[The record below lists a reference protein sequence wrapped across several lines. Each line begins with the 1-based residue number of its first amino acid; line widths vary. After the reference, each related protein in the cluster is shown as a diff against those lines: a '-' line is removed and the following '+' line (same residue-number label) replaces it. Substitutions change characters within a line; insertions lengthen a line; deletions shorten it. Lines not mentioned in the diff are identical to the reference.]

1 MDDAGRDG
9 IDAIAPEHTAPPP
22 AGARHPFPESMV
34 ITTLPTLRPVST
46 YR

>member
-1 MDDAGRDG
+1 MLERSDALFDH
-9 IDAIAPEHTAPPP
+9 APATDRP
-22 AGARHPFPESMV
+22 AGARHPFPEPMV